1 MRNCSFDM
9 LVRLLDKQLDLEGKL
24 EVFDHLDRCENC
36 RDTVYQ
42 IARDRDRGFFVPRA
56 CKSRKPAVA

>member
-1 MRNCSFDM
+1 MKSCSFDR

-42 IARDRDRGFFVPRA
+42 IARDRDRRFFIPRTH
-56 CKSRKPAVA
+56 KPRKAAVA